1 MFNVMVYFDCFFY
14 FFLVFTCSFL
24 YVVTHWSR
32 LTSPGSQVA
41 SRFFGLVTFLT
52 WTAGDDVFFLTN
64 LQKICVYI
72 YIYRYCYFF
81 NMCFI
86 HFPKQRLRMEE
97 RERCFTTDNLTL
109 PQESIC
115 FMRQSCL
122 PFYGELER
130 DRHSPRKSKD
140 SLTKHWENFTS

>member
-52 WTAGDDVFFLTN
+52 WTAGDDVFLTN

-72 YIYRYCYFF
+72 YIY
-81 NMCFI
+81 I
-86 HFPKQRLRMEE
+86 
-97 RERCFTTDNLTL
+97 DIVIS
-109 PQESIC
+109 SIC
-115 FMRQSCL
+115 VLSIFQSKGCAW
-122 PFYGELER
+122 
-130 DRHSPRKSKD
+130 KSEKGV
-140 SLTKHWENFTS
+140 SQQTT